1 MTTAP
6 KPPRPKRAPKPR
18 AKPEPQAA
26 LPLPKPKRPPA
37 PPRLII
43 SIDPATTDGA
53 AAALYCPGSAEIA
66 QGAKPALIAVWSW
79 RASTAKAAGDGVRL
93 GSAVIDAHGIVRPV
107 DGDPYPSHPQIGAAI
122 AHNARAI
129 IAQGVQVV
137 IACEAPHAT
146 RFTVTS
152 ATAITWVSGL
162 IVGPI
167 LAAAP
172 SVQLIRPTV
181 RRWRSG
187 LDLDPAAKPV
197 ASQIAPM
204 LAGGIPTALAAA
216 LHGRHAEDAALP
228 DDVVEAI
235 AIGVW
240 AGITE
245 GRPPKRAAKP
255 RKAKVAQPSA

>member
-1 MTTAP
+1 MTDAP
-6 KPPRPKRAPKPR
+6 TPRPKRAAKPR
-18 AKPEPQAA
+18 AKPEPQAP
-26 LPLPKPKRPPA
+26 LPLPKAKHPPA
-37 PPRLII
+37 PPRLVI

-53 AAALYCPGSAEIA
+53 ASALYCPGSDEIA

-93 GSAVIDAHGIVRPV
+93 GAAVIDANGIVRPV

-122 AHNARAI
+122 AHGIGRI
-129 IAQGVQVV
+129 IAKGAQVV

-146 RFTVTS
+146 RFTATS

-162 IVGPI
+162 ILGPI
-167 LAAAP
+167 LAAVP
-172 SVQLIRPTV
+172 SAQLIRPTV

-187 LDLDPAAKPV
+187 LNLDPTAKPT
-197 ASQIAPM
+197 ADQIAPM
-204 LAGGIPTALAAA
+204 LAAGIPTALAAA
-216 LHGRHAEDAALP
+216 LHGRHAEDAVLP

-240 AGITE
+240 AGVTE

-255 RKAKVAQPSA
+255 RKAKAA

>member
-1 MTTAP
+1 MTDP
-6 KPPRPKRAPKPR
+6 KPRPKRAAKPR
-18 AKPEPQAA
+18 AKPEPQAP
-26 LPLPKPKRPPA
+26 LPLPKPKRAPT
-37 PPRLII
+37 PPRLIV

-53 AAALYCPGSAEIA
+53 AAALYCPGSDEIA

-93 GSAVIDAHGIVRPV
+93 GSAVIDANGIVRPI
-107 DGDPYPSHPQIGAAI
+107 DGDPYPSHPQIGATI
-122 AHNARAI
+122 AHSIGLVAKGA
-129 IAQGVQVV
+129 QVV

-167 LAAAP
+167 LAAVP
-172 SVQLIRPTV
+172 SAQLLRPTV

-187 LDLDPAAKPV
+187 LDLDPSAKPT
-197 ASQIAPM
+197 ADQIAPM
-204 LAGGIPTALAAA
+204 LAAGIPTALAAA
-216 LHGRHAEDAALP
+216 LHGRHAEGAVLP

-240 AGITE
+240 AGVTE

-255 RKAKVAQPSA
+255 RKAKASKPSA

>member
-1 MTTAP
+1 MTDP
-6 KPPRPKRAPKPR
+6 KPRPKRAAKPR
-18 AKPEPQAA
+18 ARPEPQAP
-26 LPLPKPKRPPA
+26 LPLPKAKHPPA
-37 PPRLII
+37 PPRLIV

-93 GSAVIDAHGIVRPV
+93 GAAVIDANGIVRPV

-122 AHNARAI
+122 AHGIGRI

-146 RFTVTS
+146 RFTATS

-167 LAAAP
+167 LAAVP
-172 SVQLIRPTV
+172 SAQLLRPTV

-187 LDLDPAAKPV
+187 LNLDPSVKPAAD
-197 ASQIAPM
+197 QIAPM

-216 LHGRHAEDAALP
+216 LHGRHAEDAVLP

-255 RKAKVAQPSA
+255 RKAKTA

>member
-1 MTTAP
+1 MSDP
-6 KPPRPKRAPKPR
+6 KPRPKRA
-18 AKPEPQAA
+18 AKPETQAP
-26 LPLPKPKRPPA
+26 LPLPKATHPPA
-37 PPRLII
+37 PPRLIV

-53 AAALYCPGSAEIA
+53 AAALYCPGSDEIA

-93 GSAVIDAHGIVRPV
+93 GSAVVSADGSVRPV

-122 AHNARAI
+122 ANGIGRI
-129 IAQGVQVV
+129 IAQDVQVV

-146 RFTVTS
+146 RFTTTS

-167 LAAAP
+167 LAAVP
-172 SVQLIRPTV
+172 SAQLLRPTV

-187 LDLDPAAKPV
+187 LNLDPAAKPT
-197 ASQIAPM
+197 ADQIAPM
-204 LAGGIPTALAAA
+204 LAAGTPTALAAA

-240 AGITE
+240 AGVTE
-245 GRPPKRAAKP
+245 GRPPKRATKP
-255 RKAKVAQPSA
+255 RKAKAAQPSA